1 MLGYLKKANK
11 ILTGWDCANF
21 DTAPFLTYLCTLEQP
36 DIYTMLCLSESS
48 MLSGLNLLNATVY
61 LHSHT

>member
-1 MLGYLKKANK
+1 MGLRQ
-11 ILTGWDCANF
+11 F

-36 DIYTMLCLSESS
+36 DIYTILCLSESS
-48 MLSGLNLLNATVY
+48 MLSGLNLLNWTVY